1 MEKEDQIPPF
11 SDSYYKKGANYMKDF
26 RKSVVYQIYP
36 KSFNDTNSDGFG
48 DLKGITVKLDYLK
61 TLGID
66 YIWLTPFYI
75 SPQKDNGYDV
85 ADYCN
90 IDPLFGTMEDFDKL
104 VKEANK
110 REIDIMLDMVFN
122 HTSTEHKW
130 FKNALS
136 GDKKYKN
143 YYIFKEPKNGQ
154 FPTNWDSKFGG
165 SAWEYVKEFNEYYL
179 HLYDATQADLNWENE
194 EVRKEV
200 FDIVN
205 FWIKKG
211 VRGFRFDVINVI
223 SKPMEY
229 KDDNNGDGRSFYT
242 DGPNIHNYLKQLNK
256 ETFGRYKDI
265 ITVGEMSSTTIDN
278 CVKYSNP
285 KEEELSMVF
294 NFHHL
299 KVDYKDGDKW
309 SLMDFDFIKLKN
321 LFNHWQVG
329 MEEGNGWNAVFWCN
343 HDQPRIVSRFGD
355 DKKYHK
361 ESAKMLATSIHLL
374 RGTPYIYQGEEI
386 GMTNC
391 YYDTIN
397 SYRDVESINFY
408 NILKSEGKT
417 EEEIIKILQSKSR
430 DNSRSPMQWD
440 NSTNAG
446 FTIREPWIETCKNYK
461 SINVESSLKDNNSI
475 FYHYQKLIKLR
486 KEYDIISYGN
496 FELILEEDKSIFAY
510 LRNYKNEKLLVIN
523 NFYGK
528 ESLFKLPTELKLG
541 EYKNKILISNYKDS
555 PTNFREIN
563 LRPYE
568 SIVYHLEKKSKK
580 C

>member
-1 MEKEDQIPPF
+1 
-11 SDSYYKKGANYMKDF
+11 MKDF
-26 RKSVVYQIYP
+26 KKSVVYQIYP

-555 PTNFREIN
+555 PANFREIN